1 MKKLFAILLTIVM
14 VMGLATTAMAQSVDS
29 GKGGNATI
37 TIENASKGETYKI
50 VKIFDASVTGEVDG
64 SIAYT
69 GTIPEALETVFKKDS
84 ADNIS
89 VIDGKTDKEV
99 TDAVSAWAKTLKN
112 NEFTASAESD
122 GSALTFTGLKYGYYA
137 VVTSQGAVVTID
149 STNPNATVYDKNTK
163 EISLKKDVNDSDV
176 DIGQE
181 VIYTA
186 TFNTTNYVGSGKDAQ
201 KVEYY
206 VITDTLPEF
215 LTDVKVTGITIG
227 GVEYKEDDGEVPQ
240 FGEDKLIKLPWTDE
254 NGASLY
260 KNGAVIVVTY
270 SAKVTDE
277 AVIDGTGNEN
287 IVSIQPFGKPEGDT
301 EKPLKDKLTDNEI
314 IYTYAAALQKV
325 DENKKPLAG
334 AKFAANGLEVTGSA
348 GVYTVVSYDPTS
360 TTPGTEMECDSEGQ
374 LVILGL
380 STESV
385 LTLTETKAPEGYN
398 KLVSTTTMTPVK
410 TDEEVKATAQTIYYD
425 ANGNVTATETEI
437 SYSKTTYNVELLK
450 TAIVVVNQKGA
461 ELPETGGMGTTLFYI
476 LGGVLV
482 LAAVVLLVTKRRMNA
497 AE

>member
-1 MKKLFAILLTIVM
+1 ML
-14 VMGLATTAMAQSVDS
+14 
-29 GKGGNATI
+29 
-37 TIENASKGETYKI
+37 
-50 VKIFDASVTGEVDG
+50 
-64 SIAYT
+64 
-69 GTIPEALETVFKKDS
+69 
-84 ADNIS
+84 
-89 VIDGKTDKEV
+89 
-99 TDAVSAWAKTLKN
+99 
-112 NEFTASAESD
+112 
-122 GSALTFTGLKYGYYA
+122 
-137 VVTSQGAVVTID
+137 
-149 STNPNATVYDKNTK
+149 
-163 EISLKKDVNDSDV
+163 
-176 DIGQE
+176 
-181 VIYTA
+181 
-186 TFNTTNYVGSGKDAQ
+186 
-201 KVEYY
+201 
-206 VITDTLPEF
+206 
-215 LTDVKVTGITIG
+215 
-227 GVEYKEDDGEVPQ
+227 
-240 FGEDKLIKLPWTDE
+240 LIKLPWTDE